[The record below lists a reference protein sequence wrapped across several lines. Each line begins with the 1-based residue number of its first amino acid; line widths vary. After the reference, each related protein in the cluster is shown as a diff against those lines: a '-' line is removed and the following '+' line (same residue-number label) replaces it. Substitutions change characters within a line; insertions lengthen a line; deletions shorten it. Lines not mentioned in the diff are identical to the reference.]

1 MSDEVQPDE
10 KSNLPAQF
18 SVKWLLGCVVLFA
31 IAFAGLRFARNVL
44 EVPNDAYAM
53 WAAGDVLIDYMSANQ
68 STWPDSWETLSEFHD
83 SYGAKSTMVGPFAEM
98 RSRIHIDFTFDPK
111 SVMSTVKPNDNVPPF
126 RVVALKDGG
135 DTHWSGMEPNQRI
148 FEHLKM
154 MKLKSLASDLDS
166 EVVLGEDAS
175 QIEK

>member
-10 KSNLPAQF
+10 RSNLPTQF
-18 SVKWLLGCVVLFA
+18 SVKWLLGSVVLFA
-31 IAFAGLRFARNVL
+31 IAFAGLRFAQKVL

-53 WAAGDVLIDYMSANQ
+53 WAAGDVLIDHMSANQ

-83 SYGAKSTMVGPFAEM
+83 SSGAKSTMVGPFAEM

-126 RVVALKDGG
+126 RVVTLKDGG

-148 FEHLKM
+148 FDYLKQLR
-154 MKLKSLASDLDS
+154 KTSRVNSSSS
-166 EVVLGEDAS
+166 EPGS
-175 QIEK
+175 